1 MSVAWVARRQWQAVA
16 RNKHRRVFRYSP
28 RPIRCLGVV
37 VGVHA
42 VRLEGATRRVVAG
55 APGRDWPDIT
65 LRTIDS
71 DRHLLRALVDCDED
85 AGARGC
91 REHCAKQGAK

>member
-1 MSVAWVARRQWQAVA
+1 MRHWRIVP
-16 RNKHRRVFRYSP
+16 F
-28 RPIRCLGVV
+28 LGVV

-42 VRLEGATRRVVAG
+42 VRLEGAARRVIAG
-55 APGRDWPDIT
+55 APGRDWPDLT
-65 LRTIDS
+65 LRAIDS

-85 AGARGC
+85 AGAGGC